1 MILQTVFVCFR
12 TQQSQVRNLG
22 RENKSATPNAVVRWP
37 SYIFKGHPLHQHSRG
52 RTDFHCYLFSMNTF
66 VQDAAWSSLFTAG
79 QAENVKPTPRSAE
92 VFPGCAC
99 PQRRGLAASPQLPSQ
114 LEQHDPA
121 VLLRGQQQAS
131 MCSNCLKGGIK
142 ARHKILRPEAREECF
157 HEMSVGYK
165 ALGVQTAIK

>member
-1 MILQTVFVCFR
+1 MILQTAFVCFR

-22 RENKSATPNAVVRWP
+22 TENKSATPNAVVRWP
-37 SYIFKGHPLHQHSRG
+37 SYIVKGHPLHQHSRG

-99 PQRRGLAASPQLPSQ
+99 PQRRGLAASPPVAIPAGAARSGSTSPGTAASQHVQQLF
-114 LEQHDPA
+114 E
-121 VLLRGQQQAS
+121 
-131 MCSNCLKGGIK
+131 GGD
-142 ARHKILRPEAREECF
+142 
-157 HEMSVGYK
+157 
-165 ALGVQTAIK
+165 